1 MNKEIMKS
9 YYPYDLRVINP
20 STSSTIYRIKMF
32 DTETYFL
39 EDSWHR
45 EIEISY
51 KDTNYKSVLYS
62 LNQLDSY
69 IKVKGGISINFLDII
84 SKLLTDYFSLI
95 QVDPRNKW
103 IKEILFNY
111 FQNKSTVPFTHKI
124 MKAIYNLLYR
134 FHFDLDNL
142 IESGEAIDAITLRVN
157 PYDFYPINW

>member
-51 KDTNYKSVLYS
+51 KDTNYKPVLLFFESTGFLYKS
-62 LNQLDSY
+62 KRRY
-69 IKVKGGISINFLDII
+69 IYKFLR
-84 SKLLTDYFSLI
+84 YY
-95 QVDPRNKW
+95 Q
-103 IKEILFNY
+103 
-111 FQNKSTVPFTHKI
+111 
-124 MKAIYNLLYR
+124 
-134 FHFDLDNL
+134 
-142 IESGEAIDAITLRVN
+142 
-157 PYDFYPINW
+157 